1 MCRLRCA
8 AFCGGCCFAL
18 CSYYLERP
26 GENENLQLTAL
37 SFGLV
42 LSCVLLVLCT
52 LVLILVLLRYFL
64 TPYYL
69 VHRPDL
75 TVSQAI
81 QLSIRG
87 TREQK
92 GNLLL
97 FGLSFLPWMLLG
109 LLVVPL
115 LYVLP
120 YLMASRALYAKVL
133 ITREERREPEETAEE
148 G

>member
-1 MCRLRCA
+1 M
-8 AFCGGCCFAL
+8 
-18 CSYYLERP
+18 
-26 GENENLQLTAL
+26 QLTAL

>member
-1 MCRLRCA
+1 MLFR
-8 AFCGGCCFAL
+8 
-18 CSYYLERP
+18 S
-26 GENENLQLTAL
+26 NLQLTAL